1 MTTGRVRGGFNQY
14 GFTVGILMLDT
25 RFPRIPGDMG
35 NAQTFPFPVR
45 YQRVTGADPDLVV
58 RRGAEGLLPAFVE
71 GAQALEREG
80 VGAITTN
87 CGFLIK
93 YQAQLARAVRV
104 PVFTSSLLL
113 VPLVHRML
121 PPGGRVG
128 VMTVNAGTLTPD
140 HLTSAGIG
148 AEVPLAVVGMETE
161 KEFTRAL
168 LDNELELDVD
178 LAREEHVRVARRLVA
193 DHPDI
198 GAIVLECT
206 NMPPYTADIQRE
218 TGRPVRRLLGRGR
231 ACSVFS
237 PPARCALTR
246 PTYRAALS
254 ANRASSA
261 ARLGIS
267 IECFFLFPR
276 LREVDEALTADPTLA
291 DRVTEV
297 HPELSFRA
305 LAGAPIGLV
314 EPKRSPRGLSRRLAP
329 LDRKSTRLNSSHR
342 TISD

>member
-35 NAQTFPFPVR
+35 NATTFPFPVR
-45 YQRVTGADPDLVV
+45 YHRVAGADPDLVV

-93 YQAQLARAVRV
+93 YQAELARAVRV
-104 PVFTSSLLL
+104 PVLTSSLLL
-113 VPLVHRML
+113 VPLVHRTL
-121 PPGGRVG
+121 PAGQRVG
-128 VMTVNAGTLTPD
+128 IMTVNAGTLTTE
-140 HLTSAGIG
+140 HLRGAGI
-148 AEVPLAVVGMETE
+148 AADVPLAVVGMETE

-193 DHPDI
+193 EHPDI

-218 TGRPVRRLLGRGR
+218 TGRPVFDVLSMVTMFHG
-231 ACSVFS
+231 
-237 PPARCALTR
+237 ALV
-246 PTYRAALS
+246 AAQ
-254 ANRASSA
+254 
-261 ARLGIS
+261 
-267 IECFFLFPR
+267 FPR
-276 LREVDEALTADPTLA
+276 
-291 DRVTEV
+291 
-297 HPELSFRA
+297 RA
-305 LAGAPIGLV
+305 
-314 EPKRSPRGLSRRLAP
+314 
-329 LDRKSTRLNSSHR
+329 
-342 TISD
+342 